1 MTTVNITVVTP
12 PANAAGYII
21 ITDTPSIEVTST
33 TTVTVNLQVQPYGG
47 TPGPAAAGTWQ
58 FPSLPTATPAAGR
71 YLLSFGGLSF
81 YIEPPSPTRWTI
93 SQLITPGTVN
103 PSSVQFTVNQPD
115 DIPTTTTVS
124 IRYRVQVVN
133 QLAAASLFLDP
144 TIRDQGSGS

>member
-1 MTTVNITVVTP
+1 MTTVTIIVVTP

-21 ITDTPSIEVTST
+21 ITDTPTIQVTST

-81 YIEPPSPTRWTI
+81 YIEPPSPTSWTI
-93 SQLITPGTVN
+93 SQIITQPTVTA
-103 PSSVQFTVNQPD
+103 SSVVFTVNQPTD
-115 DIPTTTTVS
+115 TNQIVS
-124 IRYRVQVVN
+124 IRYRVQVIN